1 MGICS
6 GYLQFAPPGPI
17 PHRLLGLRD
26 QLTWVN
32 PTDRLHA
39 LWLQVVTRQW
49 AAPAGAWRKR
59 RVRSGYFSPLVSF
72 LRRLVDSQSEVKPKV
87 SAPLRR
93 LLQDPL
99 FLGPNKHSLDDGL
112 YVTHS
117 PLGFSSL
124 AFPFL
129 CNPLF
134 VHRFECALSSQLEL
148 GLTQHQRLSGQT
160 EQR

>member
-1 MGICS
+1 MLGMGICS

-17 PHRLLGLRD
+17 LHLLLGLRD

-39 LWLQVVTRQW
+39 LWLQVVTHQW

-72 LRRLVDSQSEVKPKV
+72 LRGLVDSQSEVKPKV

-99 FLGPNKHSLDDGL
+99 FLGPSKHSLDDGP
-112 YVTHS
+112 YVTHL

-124 AFPFL
+124 ALPFL

-134 VHRFECALSSQLEL
+134 VHRFECALSSQLTL
-148 GLTQHQRLSGQT
+148 GQT